1 MSREMNAFRSIV
13 IARQLD
19 ELRTESAARR
29 LARTPSVT
37 EPSPRPAS
45 THRRW
50 SIVDEPGVDV
60 PALRGY
66 PYPAR

>member
-1 MSREMNAFRSIV
+1 MNGFKSIV

-29 LARTPSVT
+29 LARTP
-37 EPSPRPAS
+37 PGA
-45 THRRW
+45 
-50 SIVDEPGVDV
+50 DEPK
-60 PALRGY
+60 PHAMPKLTNY